1 MLNPTNNRLSLND
14 IIEQQLDINIDE
26 YIKKP
31 ESVQNQINL
40 FDSLDNQK
48 ENNEEE
54 EFLKQKLCMQTY
66 LLSRLE
72 DVMIKKLKEIGS
84 LDLFENIEMP
94 TIEVLSEMQWNG
106 MYANKKR
113 IGKLWRKIKRAIRV
127 KDKNY
132 L

>member
-54 EFLKQKLCMQTY
+54 EFLKQK
-66 LLSRLE
+66 
-72 DVMIKKLKEIGS
+72 I
-84 LDLFENIEMP
+84 
-94 TIEVLSEMQWNG
+94 
-106 MYANKKR
+106 MYANVSFIKIRRCYDKKIER
-113 IGKLWRKIKRAIRV
+113 NR
-127 KDKNY
+127 
-132 L
+132 